1 VNLVR
6 HTCLLRDRVT
16 ILNITAD
23 KNKYIVAL
31 KEHLG
36 QIMDYEV
43 ENVARAFYYA
53 EEDLQVW
60 ENEAEILKE
69 EFRLYARLAISALK
83 DKEQELDEVL
93 EAAGTPSE
101 AEPSP
106 SFEVRELHGA

>member
-6 HTCLLRDRVT
+6 HTYLSRDRVT

-36 QIMDYEV
+36 QIMDYQV

-53 EEDLQVW
+53 EEDAQVW
-60 ENEAEILKE
+60 ENEAEILKK
-69 EFRLYARLAISALK
+69 EFRLYARIAISALE
-83 DKEQELDEVL
+83 DEEQELDEIL
-93 EAAGTPSE
+93 EAAGTPGE
-101 AEPSP
+101 ADTIAL
-106 SFEVRELHGA
+106 V

>member
-6 HTCLLRDRVT
+6 HAYLSRDRVT

-69 EFRLYARLAISALK
+69 EFRLYARMAISALE
-83 DKEQELDEVL
+83 DREQDLEDIR
-93 EAAGTPSE
+93 EAA
-101 AEPSP
+101 
-106 SFEVRELHGA
+106 